1 MNKQLMDIVLPS
13 LARRLHRQLERYR
26 AGELDDSQFNRRFEA
41 VLEKQYSWLAK
52 QGVSEAEAAIAVHAA
67 VLVLSG
73 PGMRAE
79 AAEVGLPLE
88 VIEQRAIRTVAD
100 EIAENYEVDQGR
112 VLQKITSIVA
122 QYAE

>member
-26 AGELDDSQFNRRFEA
+26 SGELNDSQFNRRFEA

-52 QGVSEAEAAIAVHAA
+52 HGVPEQEAAMVIHSA

-79 AAEVGLPLE
+79 AVEVGLPLE
-88 VIEQRAIRTVAD
+88 VVEYRAIATVAE
-100 EIAENYEVDQGR
+100 EISQNYGVDQR
-112 VLQKITSIVA
+112 EAVRQIAAIVA
-122 QYAE
+122 QYAD

>member
-1 MNKQLMDIVLPS
+1 MNMQIMDIVLPS

-52 QGVSEAEAAIAVHAA
+52 QGIPEAEAAVAVHGA

-79 AAEVGLPLE
+79 AAELGVPLE
-88 VIEQRAIRTVAD
+88 IVEQRAIATVAE
-100 EIAENYEVDQGR
+100 EIAENYDTDHHRIMRQ
-112 VLQKITSIVA
+112 ITAIVA
-122 QYAE
+122 QYAD

>member
-26 AGELDDSQFNRRFEA
+26 SGELDDSQFNKRFEA

-52 QGVSEAEAAIAVHAA
+52 QGISETEAAIAVHGA

-79 AAEVGLPLE
+79 AAEVGVPLE

-100 EIAENYEVDQGR
+100 EISENYEVDQGR
-112 VLQKITSIVA
+112 VLNKITAIVA

>member
-41 VLEKQYSWLAK
+41 VLEKQYGWLAK

-88 VIEQRAIRTVAD
+88 VIEHRAIRTVAD
-100 EIAENYEVDQGR
+100 EIAENYEVDQAR
-112 VLQKITSIVA
+112 VMSKITAIMA

>member
-13 LARRLHRQLERYR
+13 LAKRLHRQLERYR

-41 VLEKQYSWLAK
+41 VLEKQYSWLAQ
-52 QGVSEAEAAIAVHAA
+52 QGVPEAEAAMVIHAA

-88 VIEQRAIRTVAD
+88 VIEYRAIATVAE
-100 EIAENYEVDQGR
+100 EIGENYGVDPKEAVRQIG
-112 VLQKITSIVA
+112 TIVA
-122 QYAE
+122 QYAD

>member
-26 AGELDDSQFNRRFEA
+26 SGELDDSQFNRRFEA

-52 QGVSEAEAAIAVHAA
+52 QGVPESEAAVAVHAA

-79 AAEVGLPLE
+79 ASEVGLPLE
-88 VIEQRAIRTVAD
+88 VVEQRAIRTVAD
-100 EIAENYEVDQGR
+100 EIAENYGVDGR
-112 VLQKITSIVA
+112 RVMRQITSIVA

>member
-1 MNKQLMDIVLPS
+1 MNMQLMDIVLPS

-26 AGELDDSQFNRRFEA
+26 KGELDDSQFNRRFEA

-52 QGVSEAEAAIAVHAA
+52 QGVPESEAAVAVHGA

-79 AAEVGLPLE
+79 AAEMGLPLE
-88 VIEQRAIRTVAD
+88 VVEHRAVSTVAE
-100 EIAENYEVDQGR
+100 EIAENYGVDGRR
-112 VLQKITSIVA
+112 VLRQITSIVA
-122 QYAE
+122 QYAD